1 MTALF
6 DRRLA
11 SARRRAIQKG
21 MRFIAE
27 AAADADLLEHL
38 GTGLLYSLRSMART
52 SADASLRRF
61 ARQLGRHAF
70 GIWERSTLEAADF
83 RDPDWINEAVR
94 GYGAGEGLGLR
105 RDAMRESL
113 RDAARPF
120 PSKVFIGFDAAVGP
134 PPNERDGSYLTWCVG
149 LTSAWCGER
158 FGVPLGA
165 RYADVLR
172 WLPRMRPY
180 DIAWRQGRKR
190 FHDVAYSVTHVVYTL
205 NDYGH
210 CKLDPR
216 WLPDEYIFLRAAL
229 PEAIA
234 LADADLAGELLDT
247 LRAFGVPDDDA
258 LVRSGYQF
266 LVDSQNAD
274 GSWGRWDA
282 QSFYVGFHAAWAAID
297 GLRDYRWS
305 GPKLAFPELLA
316 QVKTWART

>member
-1 MTALF
+1 MTAVF
-6 DRRLA
+6 DRRLQT
-11 SARRRAIQKG
+11 ARRRAIDKG
-21 MRFIAE
+21 MRFISA
-27 AAADADLLEHL
+27 AAADAELLAQL

-52 SADASLRRF
+52 SADEDLRRW

-70 GIWERSTLEAADF
+70 AVWERTTLEAADSG
-83 RDPDWINEAVR
+83 DPDWINEAVR
-94 GYGAGEGLGLR
+94 GYGAGAGLGLR
-105 RDAMRESL
+105 RDAMRELL
-113 RDAARPF
+113 REAASAF
-120 PSKVFIGFDAAVGP
+120 PSKAFIGFDAALGP
-134 PPNERDGSYLTWCVG
+134 PAKDREGSYLTWCVG

-165 RYADVLR
+165 RYGDVLR

-180 DIAWRQGRKR
+180 DIAWRQGGKR
-190 FHDVAYSVTHVVYTL
+190 FHDVAYAVTHVVYTL

-229 PEAIA
+229 PEAIT

-247 LRAFGVPDDDA
+247 LRAFGVPDDDT

-274 GSWGRWDA
+274 GSWGQWNAD
-282 QSFYVGFHAAWAAID
+282 SFYIGFHAAWAAID
-297 GLRDYRWS
+297 GLRAYRWT
-305 GPKLAFPELLA
+305 GPKLAFPELLPM
-316 QVKTWART
+316 VKSWARP